1 VSAAAGLAPLD
12 PDTAQRTFRAVLDAL
27 ARPGVVQQLPVEPEV
42 PTALLPVLAL
52 ADLDTSVA
60 VLADDGGWAEAVTTA
75 TTAPITGLPT
85 ARLVAA
91 LRTFAAGEPGAIRT
105 GSAAAPEDGALV
117 ALAVPAVDGGTP
129 ITLRG
134 PGIANA
140 RTVAPQGLP
149 ADLLAAR
156 AAATFPAGFDLL
168 LADPGG
174 RVLGIP
180 RSTRISTPIE
190 TRIEKEA

>member
-1 VSAAAGLAPLD
+1 MSAAVGLAPLD
-12 PDTAQRTFRAVLDAL
+12 PDTAQRAFRAVLDAL
-27 ARPGVVQQLPVEPEV
+27 ARPGVVQQLPAEPDV
-42 PTALLPVLAL
+42 PAALLPVLAL
-52 ADLDTSVA
+52 ADLDTPVC
-60 VLADDGGWAEAVTTA
+60 VLADGGDWADAVATA

-91 LRTFAAGEPGAIRT
+91 LRTFAADEPAVIRT

-117 ALAVPAVDGGTP
+117 ALAVPALDGGTP

-134 PGIANA
+134 PGIAGA

-174 RVLGIP
+174 RVFGIP
-180 RSTRISTPIE
+180 RSTQIE
-190 TRIEKEA
+190 MEA